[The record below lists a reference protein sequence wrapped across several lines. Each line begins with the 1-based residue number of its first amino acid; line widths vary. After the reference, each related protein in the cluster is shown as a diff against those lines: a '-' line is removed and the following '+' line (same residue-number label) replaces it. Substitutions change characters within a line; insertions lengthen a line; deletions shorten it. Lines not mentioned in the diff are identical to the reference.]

1 VHINKKQIDGAMRK
15 TYLDGQPFRARAE
28 ECRTKAE
35 LSYDVRARDRMLK
48 LAANYE
54 RIADEADE
62 LNGSESSDEGSPEN
76 VPR

>member
-1 VHINKKQIDGAMRK
+1 MNKKQIDGAMRK
-15 TYLDGQPFRARAE
+15 TCLDGQPFRICAA

-35 LSYDVRARDRMLK
+35 LSYDVRSRERMLK

-54 RIADEADE
+54 RIADEADV
-62 LNGSESSDEGSPEN
+62 LNGSESSDESGPAN

>member
-1 VHINKKQIDGAMRK
+1 
-15 TYLDGQPFRARAE
+15 
-28 ECRTKAE
+28 
-35 LSYDVRARDRMLK
+35 MLK

>member
-1 VHINKKQIDGAMRK
+1 MRK

-35 LSYDVRARDRMLK
+35 LSYDVRARERMLK
-48 LAANYE
+48 LAVNYE
-54 RIADEADE
+54 RIADETDE
-62 LNGSESSDEGSPEN
+62 LNGSDSSDESALAS

>member
-1 VHINKKQIDGAMRK
+1 MRK
-15 TYLDGQPFRARAE
+15 TYLDGQPFRARAD

-35 LSYDVRARDRMLK
+35 QSYDVPARERMLN

-62 LNGSESSDEGSPEN
+62 LNGTEYSNESALGN

>member
-1 VHINKKQIDGAMRK
+1 MRK
-15 TYLDGQPFRARAE
+15 TYLDGQLFRARAD

-35 LSYDVRARDRMLK
+35 LSYDVRARERMLK

-62 LNGSESSDEGSPEN
+62 LDPTESLVESGTANMARYAPPS
-76 VPR
+76 RRG

>member
-1 VHINKKQIDGAMRK
+1 
-15 TYLDGQPFRARAE
+15 
-28 ECRTKAE
+28 
-35 LSYDVRARDRMLK
+35 LK

-62 LNGSESSDEGSPEN
+62 LNGSESSDESGLAN

>member
-1 VHINKKQIDGAMRK
+1 MRK

-62 LNGSESSDEGSPEN
+62 LNGSESSDEESPEN

>member
-1 VHINKKQIDGAMRK
+1 MRK
-15 TYLDGQPFRARAE
+15 TYLDGQPFRIRAD

-35 LSYDVRARDRMLK
+35 LSYDIRARERMLK

-62 LNGSESSDEGSPEN
+62 LNGSESSDESGRAN
-76 VPR
+76 VPS

>member
-1 VHINKKQIDGAMRK
+1 MRK